1 MLLEHVAPDGRLQ
14 LAFDVGT
21 DIMSKAQH
29 DAFHRPSQEE
39 AWSGCPLGFVHLD
52 ESAVRVVCEERFDM
66 DTHQLTV
73 AHHPWG
79 QGPLPDSAAIGWP
92 SRLAASATHATRMSA
107 VMANDTAGVTRQ
119 PARDIGS
126 RHKLHSAGSWCD
138 VALPHVSCGKV
149 A

>member
-1 MLLEHVAPDGRLQ
+1 MLLEHVAPDGRFQ

-29 DAFHRPSQEE
+29 DSFHCPPQEE

-73 AHHPWG
+73 AHHQWG
-79 QGPLPDSAAIGWP
+79 QGRLPDSAAIDWP
-92 SRLAASATHATRMSA
+92 SRLGAGATHATRMSA

-126 RHKLHSAGSWCD
+126 WHKLHSAVSCCD
-138 VALPHVSCGKV
+138 VPLPSVGSGTL